1 MNFLLKK
8 EVCGSRE
15 QCMGPTGKAKKASA
29 RFQKKKEKK
38 KEKKKRKMLKR
49 RPGSVS
55 AVPKRVLSI

>member
-8 EVCGSRE
+8 EVCDSCE
-15 QCMGPTGKAKKASA
+15 QCMEPTGKAKKASA
-29 RFQKKKEKK
+29 RFQKKKKRK
-38 KEKKKRKMLKR
+38 KKKRKMLKR

>member
-8 EVCGSRE
+8 EVCDSRE
-15 QCMGPTGKAKKASA
+15 QCMEPNGKAKKASA
-29 RFQKKKEKK
+29 RFQKR
-38 KEKKKRKMLKR
+38 KKKRKMLKR